1 MRINF
6 FDDPFEGPQERG
18 EVRFEQLGFFVY
30 PDRRRVAVGFQLAP
44 FRERPSIEVR
54 IWNDHGVRAGN
65 LLVIEALQP
74 KFSLTIHLRD
84 QEPTD
89 NYRVEAVLFFK
100 GEPDVEREVVHLV
113 STKFDIRESGD
124 QLADLTMQEG

>member
-6 FDDPFEGPQERG
+6 YEDPFEGPQARG
-18 EVRFEQLGFFVY
+18 DVRFQQLGFFVY
-30 PDRRRVAVGFQLAP
+30 PDQRRVAVGFQLTP

-54 IWNDHGVRAGN
+54 IWNDHGEPAGE

-74 KFSLTIHLRD
+74 NFSLTIHLRD

-89 NYRVEAVLFFK
+89 IYRVEAVLYYK
-100 GEPDVEREVVHLV
+100 PEPGMEREVVQLV
-113 STKFDIRESGD
+113 STAFEANRPGD
-124 QLADLTMQEG
+124 QVVSLAERDD